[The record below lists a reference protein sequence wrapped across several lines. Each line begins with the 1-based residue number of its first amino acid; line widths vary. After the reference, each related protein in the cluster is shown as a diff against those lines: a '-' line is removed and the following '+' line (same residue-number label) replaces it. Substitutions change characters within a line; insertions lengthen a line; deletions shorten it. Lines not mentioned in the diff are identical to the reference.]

1 MSTEIIEVYFYSFI
15 LILLLFQD
23 NLHFKCIMLQA

>member
-1 MSTEIIEVYFYSFI
+1 MPTNIIEVYFSSFI

-23 NLHFKCIMLQA
+23 NLRLKCIMLQA